1 MKRRALSIALAL
13 AATLMMTVTAAASN
27 TYTEWIHGSELP
39 NATPT
44 EGQFVGEA
52 TGSFAGAWYID
63 VTHQV
68 LQNNQTP
75 VAIAGGSFRL
85 NTVINGWPN
94 AIRGAF
100 TPWHGTVAQL
110 SGFSGCTNQQFAV
123 NGALSGVG
131 VGGGSGSGSFK
142 ATLTHYRANIWFV
155 GCIVYSASVSG
166 TVSLTF

>member
-1 MKRRALSIALAL
+1 MKRPALSIALAL

-68 LQNNQTP
+68 LPNNLTA
-75 VAIAGGSFRL
+75 VAITGGSFRL

-110 SGFSGCTNQQFAV
+110 SGFSGCANQQFAV
-123 NGALSGVG
+123 NGALSRGGVRG
-131 VGGGSGSGSFK
+131 ASGSGSFK
-142 ATLTHYRANIWFV
+142 AKLTDYDANSWVV
-155 GCIVYSASVSG
+155 GCIVCSASGSG
-166 TVSLTF
+166 TVSVTF